1 MKNPQKKPTTYATG
15 HSDTSEMLNRARSTM
30 DKAVQTLDRCV
41 ERMSEKL
48 DHAEYDNKDASHLAW
63 LAKQLAGITGELR
76 KLEAHEEKISKNMSP
91 EKRHAVVMAY
101 LKALPHHRQRE
112 VADEIKR
119 MLATITTTGGM
130 LAQ

>member
-1 MKNPQKKPTTYATG
+1 MKNHRKDTKTSAIT

-30 DKAVQTLDRCV
+30 DRAVQTLDRCV
-41 ERMSEKL
+41 ERVTEILEADEYNNKL
-48 DHAEYDNKDASHLAW
+48 ASHLAW

-101 LKALPHHRQRE
+101 LRSLPHHRQRE
-112 VADEIKR
+112 VAEEIKR
-119 MLATITTTGGM
+119 MIATVSTTGGM